1 MYIIIIKYILQPGD
15 ADSIDDIVSEC
26 DWGIK
31 SILDMEK
38 AIVQSNL
45 HGGNSSIL
53 TLEHTLLDLSSNSQL
68 TQATFYM
75 LPIFTNGKLYIRYKN
90 Q

>member
-1 MYIIIIKYILQPGD
+1 MLT
-15 ADSIDDIVSEC
+15 IDEIVLEC
-26 DWGIK
+26 DQGIE

-68 TQATFYM
+68 TQAKFYM
-75 LPIFTNGKLYIRYKN
+75 VPIFMNGKLYIRYKK
-90 Q
+90 

>member
-1 MYIIIIKYILQPGD
+1 MLTVLMKLSQNVFD
-15 ADSIDDIVSEC
+15 Q
-26 DWGIK
+26 GIE

-53 TLEHTLLDLSSNSQL
+53 TLEHTVRSCLQILS
-68 TQATFYM
+68 
-75 LPIFTNGKLYIRYKN
+75 
-90 Q
+90 

>member
-1 MYIIIIKYILQPGD
+1 MYIVLIKCILQPGD
-15 ADSIDDIVSEC
+15 PDSIDGIVWQC
-26 DWGIK
+26 DRGIE

-53 TLEHTLLDLSSNSQL
+53 TLEHTLLDLSSNS
-68 TQATFYM
+68 
-75 LPIFTNGKLYIRYKN
+75 
-90 Q
+90 